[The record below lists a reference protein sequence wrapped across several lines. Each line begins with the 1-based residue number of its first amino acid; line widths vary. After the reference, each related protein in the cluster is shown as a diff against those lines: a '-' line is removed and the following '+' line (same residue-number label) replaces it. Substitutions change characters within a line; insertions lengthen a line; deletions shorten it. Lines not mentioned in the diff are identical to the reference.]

1 MGHEAFL
8 ILVYLVAYNVGP
20 IIDNPVH
27 SIFAGMNLP
36 DFVVPFA
43 GAQVGLFQV
52 LAALCAPS
60 FVSKSC
66 VHVVQLTSA
75 SNAIV
80 THELKTTK
88 KLEKKAQ

>member
-1 MGHEAFL
+1 LGHEAFL
-8 ILVYLVAYNVGP
+8 ILVYLVAHNVGP
-20 IIDNPVH
+20 IIDNPIH
-27 SIFAGMNLP
+27 SILAGISLP

-43 GAQVGLFQV
+43 SAKIGVFQV

-80 THELKTTK
+80 THELKANK
-88 KLEKKAQ
+88 KIEKKDQ